1 MQIKINNKS
10 YNLNFGIQ
18 FIRLMNQ
25 NHHVENNGISQGMGL
40 NQAVASLATY
50 DPIGL
55 SEILQCACWINKERP
70 SKFDID
76 NYLDTKADIKLL
88 CDRILKELE
97 NANITKAQVKNVLKT
112 MKEAQDRAMRMSLGQ
127 SV

>member
-40 NQAVASLATY
+40 NQAVASLAT
-50 DPIGL
+50 
-55 SEILQCACWINKERP
+55 
-70 SKFDID
+70 
-76 NYLDTKADIKLL
+76 
-88 CDRILKELE
+88 
-97 NANITKAQVKNVLKT
+97 
-112 MKEAQDRAMRMSLGQ
+112 
-127 SV
+127 